1 MAKQTNILST
11 KKLLP
16 NQKQLLSDAAISV
29 MEEDF
34 IETKIK
40 TFEFHSLGGVSEGR
54 GGIKVH
60 DNIIFTSQNA
70 VQSILQHPKCDELK
84 SKSVFSVGMK
94 TKDLLT
100 ENGFDVV
107 AYTGYASDLAEIISL
122 VYSSDSFTFFSGNL
136 RRDILPDTLK
146 ENGITFNEIE
156 VYETNLTSRK
166 ATPPHGHPSKGG
178 ESRFDGILFFS
189 PSGVE
194 SYFKS
199 NTIKDEMCFCIGE
212 TTAEALE
219 NKKVKNI
226 LIADKPS
233 VENVIAEVIEYYQS

>member
-1 MAKQTNILST
+1 MTKQTKILST

-16 NQKQLLSDAAISV
+16 NQKQLLLDAAISV
-29 MEEDF
+29 TEEDF

-40 TFEFHSLGGVSEGR
+40 NFELS
-54 GGIKVH
+54 KVY

-84 SKSVFSVGMK
+84 TKSVFSVGMK

-136 RRDILPDTLK
+136 RRDVLPDTLK

-156 VYETNLTSRK
+156 VYETNITSKK
-166 ATPPHGHPSKGG
+166 ATSKL
-178 ESRFDGILFFS
+178 DGILFFS

-199 NTIKDEMCFCIGE
+199 NTIKEEMCFCIGE

-226 LIADKPS
+226 IIADKPS
-233 VENVIAEVIEYYQS
+233 VENVIAEVIEYYNH

>member
-1 MAKQTNILST
+1 MTKKINILST
-11 KKLLP
+11 KKLLS
-16 NQKQLLSDAAISV
+16 NQKELLVEALISV
-29 MEEDF
+29 SEEDF

-40 TFEFHSLGGVSEGR
+40 NFELS
-54 GGIKVH
+54 KVY

-84 SKSVFSVGMK
+84 TKSVFSVGMK

-136 RRDILPDTLK
+136 RRDVLPDTLK

-156 VYETNLTSRK
+156 VYETKITSK
-166 ATPPHGHPSKGG
+166 KTTSKL
-178 ESRFDGILFFS
+178 DGILFFS

-194 SYFKS
+194 SYLKS

-226 LIADKPS
+226 IIADKPS
-233 VENVIAEVIEYYQS
+233 VENVIAEVIEYYNH